1 MLNHYVVNLPE
12 SKDRQK
18 LMTDEFKKIGIA
30 PHLFP
35 AVNGKAL
42 SEKQKKE
49 LCINSALTDSEIGCA
64 ASHLEIYKDFLLTDE
79 KSIFVFEDD
88 VAIHPGTNP
97 EILEECQ
104 KFINSLAT
112 PSVLMLRRRRRM
124 GPKVG
129 NAGGINIYKCFR
141 STSTISYLIN
151 RRGAAV
157 VLKYNTPI
165 RFEADMWGLYAK
177 AGLLNIYSLEENL
190 FSPRPEEEVKST
202 IGNHKNRASHSKI
215 HKKIKRQFLKE
226 HGYTFMN
233 QLEDW
238 IFPLYYSVRRIFLP

>member
-1 MLNHYVVNLPE
+1 MINHYVLNLPE

-30 PHLFP
+30 PHFFP
-35 AVNGKAL
+35 AVNGRTL

-64 ASHLEIYKDFLLTDE
+64 ASHLEIYKDFLSTDE

-104 KFINSLAT
+104 KFINSLAA
-112 PSVLMLRRRRRM
+112 PSVLMLRRRKHM

-141 STSTISYLIN
+141 CTSTISYLIN

-202 IGNHKNRASHSKI
+202 IGNLKNRACYSKS
-215 HKKIKRQFLKE
+215 HKKLKRQFLKE

-233 QLEDW
+233 RLEDK
-238 IFPLYYSVRRIFLP
+238 ILPLYYSVRRIFLP

>member
-1 MLNHYVVNLPE
+1 MINHYVLNLPE

-18 LMTDEFKKIGIA
+18 LMNDEFKKIGIA
-30 PHLFP
+30 PHFFP
-35 AVNGKAL
+35 TVNGRAL

-64 ASHLEIYKDFLLTDE
+64 ASHLEIYKDFLSTDE

-97 EILEECQ
+97 EILEGCQ
-104 KFINSLAT
+104 KFINSLVA

-129 NAGGINIYKCFR
+129 NAAGVNIYKCFR

-177 AGLLNIYSLEENL
+177 AGLLNIYSLE
-190 FSPRPEEEVKST
+190 K
-202 IGNHKNRASHSKI
+202 
-215 HKKIKRQFLKE
+215 
-226 HGYTFMN
+226 TF
-233 QLEDW
+233 
-238 IFPLYYSVRRIFLP
+238 FLPVPKRK